1 MMPCFYSYNEERERE
16 KKGLV
21 KEKKVVA
28 VVVDYK
34 VYPIQKHINCY
45 ISTLLFLN
53 VFFFFIKFV
62 NLTME
67 FDQIFSSFFLFF

>member
-21 KEKKVVA
+21 KEKKVVVV

-34 VYPIQKHINCY
+34 VYPIQKHLNCY
-45 ISTLLFLN
+45 
-53 VFFFFIKFV
+53 
-62 NLTME
+62 
-67 FDQIFSSFFLFF
+67 FS